1 MAVRALFRLEC
12 LQAAVAA
19 GVPVAPELGAVVA
32 VAGETIEEP
41 ARYFWIRASSSKG
54 WSDGR
59 ARNLFCR
66 LPDPACPAFSTAIT
80 SSV

>member
-1 MAVRALFRLEC
+1 MAVRTLLRPEC

-19 GVPVAPELGAVVA
+19 GVPVAPEMAVVVA
-32 VAGETIEEP
+32 VAAETTEEP
-41 ARYFWIRASSSKG
+41 ARYFWIRASNSRG
-54 WSDGR
+54 WFDGR

-66 LPDPACPAFSTAIT
+66 LPDPACPAPLTAIT